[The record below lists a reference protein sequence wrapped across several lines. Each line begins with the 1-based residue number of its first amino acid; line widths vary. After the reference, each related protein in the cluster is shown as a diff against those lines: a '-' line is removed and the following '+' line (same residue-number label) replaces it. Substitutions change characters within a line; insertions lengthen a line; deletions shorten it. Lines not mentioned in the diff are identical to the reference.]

1 MTLLATLPCVN
12 AGLRPRPGRTRP
24 SYGRPARRNG
34 PFTQRHHAPWT
45 GGRTRVARRAPPGS
59 TRNGLDSRMRSA
71 AGSRHLLWLAL
82 YLFGSFAA
90 AGLGGLS
97 TASAIPT
104 WYRTLRK
111 PGWNPPNAVFGP
123 VWTVLYTF
131 MAVAAWLV
139 RRGMSSPQH
148 AETGIVALRLWWL
161 QLGLNLAWSLT
172 FFGRRRPGWGLVVI
186 SMLEVTIIATTA
198 AAARVSRLS
207 AALLAPYAA
216 WTAFASA
223 LNFRIWQLN
232 R

>member
-1 MTLLATLPCVN
+1 
-12 AGLRPRPGRTRP
+12 
-24 SYGRPARRNG
+24 
-34 PFTQRHHAPWT
+34 
-45 GGRTRVARRAPPGS
+45 
-59 TRNGLDSRMRSA
+59 MRS
-71 AGSRHLLWLAL
+71 GVDSWHLPWLGL
-82 YLFGSFAA
+82 YLFASFTA

-97 TASAIPT
+97 TARAIPT

-111 PGWNPPNAVFGP
+111 PGWNPPDAVFGP

-131 MAVAAWLV
+131 MALAASLV
-139 RRGMSSPQH
+139 RGGMSSPER
-148 AETGIVALRLWWL
+148 ATTGTAALWLWWL

-186 SMLEVTIIATTA
+186 SILEVTIMTTTV
-198 AAARVSRLS
+198 AAARVSRLA
-207 AALLAPYAA
+207 AALLTPYAL